1 MYNEQKDDMHIR
13 VYVKRNGRIYQMG
26 KHGELKDVTDEYN
39 KTNKIVI
46 KENDYTKKENKL
58 L

>member
-1 MYNEQKDDMHIR
+1 MYNENKADMHIR
-13 VYVKRNGRIYQMG
+13 VYRKNKENGHIEQLTKGG
-26 KHGELKDVTDEYN
+26 KWKDVTDEYN
-39 KTNKIVI
+39 NKIVP